1 MVDVLLDS
9 TFLLP
14 TFGVEVEDIGADDLK
29 TLKDSSKKVG
39 LYCSYFSF
47 VEILGKLAR
56 NSTESNFEAID
67 LAIRSLLESGT
78 YGWVNPSAKAIA
90 LAFELRTKGH
100 RDNIDNILYSTAL
113 DAGMRFLSM
122 DEELKDFLSRKGY
135 NTKIMIGVKQLKS
148 ETR

>member
-1 MVDVLLDS
+1 MVDILLDS
-9 TFLLP
+9 TFVLP
-14 TFGVEVEDIGADDLK
+14 TFGVEVEDIDDDDLK

-39 LYCSYFSF
+39 LYCSYVSF

>member
-1 MVDVLLDS
+1 MADILLDS

-39 LYCSYFSF
+39 LYCSHVSF
-47 VEILGKLAR
+47 VEIIGKLAR
-56 NSTESNFEAID
+56 NSTEANFEAIN

-90 LAFELRTKGH
+90 LAFELRAKGH

-135 NTKIMIGVKQLKS
+135 NTKIMISVKQLKS

>member
-39 LYCSYFSF
+39 LYCSYVSF

-90 LAFELRTKGH
+90 LAFELRTKCQ

>member
-14 TFGVEVEDIGADDLK
+14 TFGVEVEDIRADDLK

-39 LYCSYFSF
+39 LYCSYVSF

>member
-1 MVDVLLDS
+1 MVDILLDS

-29 TLKDSSKKVG
+29 TLKHSSKKVG
-39 LYCSYFSF
+39 LYCSYVSF

>member
-1 MVDVLLDS
+1 MVDILLDS
-9 TFLLP
+9 TFVLP
-14 TFGVEVEDIGADDLK
+14 TFGVEVEDIDDDDLK

-39 LYCSYFSF
+39 LYCSYVSF

-56 NSTESNFEAID
+56 NSTEANFEAID

-78 YGWVNPSAKAIA
+78 YGWVNPSSKAIA

-148 ETR
+148 EAR

>member
-1 MVDVLLDS
+1 MVDILLDS
-9 TFLLP
+9 IFLLP

-29 TLKDSSKKVG
+29 ALKDSSKKVG
-39 LYCSYFSF
+39 LYCSYVSF
-47 VEILGKLAR
+47 VEVIGKLAR
-56 NSTESNFEAID
+56 NSTEANFEAIN

-78 YGWVNPSAKAIA
+78 YGWVYPSAKATA
-90 LAFELRTKGH
+90 LAFELRAKGH

-135 NTKIMIGVKQLKS
+135 NTRIMIGVKQLKS
-148 ETR
+148 EAR

>member
-1 MVDVLLDS
+1 MVDILLDS

-14 TFGVEVEDIGADDLK
+14 TFGVEVEDIDDDDLK

-39 LYCSYFSF
+39 LYCSYVSF